1 MKTLEG
7 KVAIV
12 TGAGQGVGQGIAFAL
27 SAEGSVV
34 VVAGR
39 TESKLNATCEEIE
52 KRGGRATPVVCDVT
66 NKEQIEA
73 CVAATVREHGTID
86 ILVNN
91 AQMVPLGMLLE
102 VREED
107 FIAGFD

>member
-39 TESKLNATCEEIE
+39 TESKLMTTCEEIE
-52 KRGGRATPVVCDVT
+52 KHARDCVACFSCMETLKKTVALCQNV
-66 NKEQIEA
+66 KEQPIP
-73 CVAATVREHGTID
+73 
-86 ILVNN
+86 
-91 AQMVPLGMLLE
+91 Q
-102 VREED
+102 D
-107 FIAGFD
+107 FSKKLQDLIKNLSKTP